1 MAFQVRRDVS
11 TSTLSERADLPMHR
25 AFSRFSHRVTAS
37 VTALTLSVGLSVALP
52 TTAHAGQL
60 DNKTTFLGVEGEGDK
75 VQALADAL
83 RWELG
88 QRGRDDGRTMSLGE
102 LELTMGCG
110 DDDIG
115 CYAQGGQSL
124 GSEELVYGTL
134 TKSGAGWKVQLV
146 TIDVAKGE
154 VSKSI
159 ARDLTDKDLS
169 ESAVAGTASSLLNAL
184 YEVAATDADKPPEEG
199 GPDEVPPPP
208 ENGVDELDE
217 PEKKSGGLI
226 WGPYSPRPKWKLI
239 GLGVS
244 GGLTV
249 AALGTAI
256 GTTVAIGNNGPI
268 RKDLLAAAA
277 DSLTDDKPSN
287 DIDPN
292 SSGDLCQMA
301 RTPPDPSRP
310 AEVTNAAV
318 TKVCIKADNVATA
331 ATISWV
337 ATGVFAVATAAFTV
351 LLFVHKDTPAVA
363 ALRKRNV
370 RFGAAPAGGGGFM
383 AGGGLSF

>member
-11 TSTLSERADLPMHR
+11 TSTGPMHR
-25 AFSRFSHRVTAS
+25 AFSRHFLRVTSS
-37 VTALTLSVGLSVALP
+37 VTALALSVGLSMGLP
-52 TTAHAGQL
+52 TTANAGQL

-75 VQALADAL
+75 VQALGDAL

-88 QRGRDDGRTMSLGE
+88 QRGRDDGRTMSLAE

-134 TKSGAGWKVQLV
+134 TKAGAGWKVQLT

-154 VSKSI
+154 VSRSVS
-159 ARDLTDKDLS
+159 RDLTDKDLS
-169 ESAVAGTASSLLNAL
+169 ESAVAATATSLLNDL

-199 GPDEVPPPP
+199 PGDVPPPP
-208 ENGVDELDE
+208 EEGVDDLDE
-217 PEKKSGGLI
+217 PEKQGGLI
-226 WGPYSPRPKWKLI
+226 WGPYSPRPKWKLV
-239 GLGVS
+239 GLGVM

-292 SSGDLCQMA
+292 SSGDLCQLA

-310 AEVTNAAV
+310 SEVTNASV

-337 ATGVFAVATAAFTV
+337 ATGVFAVATVAFTV
-351 LLFVHKDTPAVA
+351 LLFVHKDKPAA
-363 ALRKRNV
+363 TAMRKRNV
-370 RFGAAPAGGGGFM
+370 RFGAAPM
-383 AGGGLSF
+383 AGGGVMAGGGMKF

>member
-11 TSTLSERADLPMHR
+11 TSTSSEPADLPMHR
-25 AFSRFSHRVTAS
+25 AFSRSSLR
-37 VTALTLSVGLSVALP
+37 VTALTLCVGLSMALP

-134 TKSGAGWKVQLV
+134 TKAGGGWKVQLV

-154 VSKSI
+154 ISKSI
-159 ARDLTDKDLS
+159 SRDLTDKDLS
-169 ESAVAGTASSLLNAL
+169 ESAVAATASSLLNTL
-184 YEVAATDADKPPEEG
+184 YEVKATDSDKPPEED
-199 GPDEVPPPP
+199 GPADVPPPP
-208 ENGVDELDE
+208 EKGVDELDE
-217 PEKKSGGLI
+217 PEKSGGLI
-226 WGPYSPRPKWKLI
+226 WGAYSPRPKWKLI

-277 DSLTDDKPSN
+277 GSLTDDKPSN

-301 RTPPDPSRP
+301 RRPPDPSRP
-310 AEVTNAAV
+310 DEVTNAAV

-337 ATGVFAVATAAFTV
+337 ATGVFAVATVAFTV